1 MIKPFVPDQ
10 IDGKPWQAYD
20 TAAMANDLRFFNFV
34 PGEKW
39 HAFEGYAESQYFVD
53 PCKLLLTTPGIDT
66 ATGSY
71 SEFGI
76 PATILANYLR
86 ENGIV
91 PEKCDLNSILFLLTP
106 AEDIA
111 KMQHLVALI
120 ARFEQHI
127 EQNSLL
133 SEVLPAVYKTTSSAT
148 KTTPSASCARK
159 CTTFTSAT
167 TLKNCKEMFR
177 KSYFRAW

>member
-1 MIKPFVPDQ
+1 MLHASTSPFYPLFAALDVNAKMHEGKSGQRLWQECVRVGIEARKMLLDTCTMIKPFVPDQ

-91 PEKCDLNSILFLLTP
+91 PENAIST
-106 AEDIA
+106 
-111 KMQHLVALI
+111 
-120 ARFEQHI
+120 R
-127 EQNSLL
+127 
-133 SEVLPAVYKTTSSAT
+133 
-148 KTTPSASCARK
+148 SCS
-159 CTTFTSAT
+159 C
-167 TLKNCKEMFR
+167 
-177 KSYFRAW
+177 

>member
-1 MIKPFVPDQ
+1 M
-10 IDGKPWQAYD
+10 
-20 TAAMANDLRFFNFV
+20 
-34 PGEKW
+34 
-39 HAFEGYAESQYFVD
+39 
-53 PCKLLLTTPGIDT
+53 
-66 ATGSY
+66 
-71 SEFGI
+71 
-76 PATILANYLR
+76 
-86 ENGIV
+86 

-120 ARFEQHI
+120 ARFEKHI

-167 TLKNCKEMFR
+167 TLKSCKR
-177 KSYFRAW
+177 DVP

>member
-1 MIKPFVPDQ
+1 MGIEARKMLLDTCTMIKPFVPDQ

-120 ARFEQHI
+120 ARFEKHI

-133 SEVLPAVYKTTSSAT
+133 SEVLPAVYKTISSAT
-148 KTTPSASCARK
+148 KTTPSASCARN
-159 CTTFTSAT
+159 ARP
-167 TLKNCKEMFR
+167 LR
-177 KSYFRAW
+177 QLRR